1 MDSKGPGP
9 ETRTSLS
16 ADRPLDEPGDDRLGY
31 RDFARTLA
39 HSVLR
44 GSPAEGLVVAIY
56 GEWGL
61 GKTTLL
67 NFIEHFVRADPDADE
82 PIVLRFNPW
91 WFSGRDDLLARFFA
105 EFEAAVAKSRSAS
118 AVDLAK
124 RLKPLA
130 RAVSKVPGFAVD
142 AVVPGLGRYTEKF
155 GSLFGTEPPLPA
167 FDIKRGLSAEMAK
180 NLLRIFVLI
189 DDIDRL
195 LPSEMVD
202 IFRFVRAIADLP
214 NVTYLLAM
222 DRTVV
227 TRALSAQYGNFG
239 DDYLEKIVQVSF
251 DLPVPND
258 AALSN
263 LFLSRLNALLSKAPA
278 ELVDLRR
285 WQAVYDGGVRTF
297 LNTPRDVV
305 RFLNALALTFPGI
318 RDEVNP
324 IDFVAIEALRMF
336 QPVVY
341 RGIQEH
347 ADKFVGA
354 EALSRSSDDQHR
366 ARLREFHEA
375 WLPRG
380 DEGRA
385 VRQIVA
391 MLFPIVAGVFAQ
403 SASDGWDERA
413 WRASRRVCAVECFY
427 MYFRYSLGDE
437 GLPRL
442 EVSRIL
448 AMREEDQR
456 VELERLARSRN
467 DGSNR
472 FRQIVEGLADRAS
485 AGNTG
490 GIKVVDTLLRNLF
503 RIGDI
508 LDEPAE
514 YPLAEGDDEV
524 LATAIEALLRTLP
537 EADRVVALR
546 DGLPLAGVSF
556 AARFQQRST
565 GG

>member
-1 MDSKGPGP
+1 M
-9 ETRTSLS
+9 
-16 ADRPLDEPGDDRLGY
+16 
-31 RDFARTLA
+31 
-39 HSVLR
+39 
-44 GSPAEGLVVAIY
+44 VVAVY

-82 PIVLRFNPW
+82 PIVVRFNPW

-105 EFEAAVAKSRSAS
+105 EFEAAIAKSRKAS

-130 RAVSKVPGFAVD
+130 RAVSKISGFAVD
-142 AVVPGLGRYTEKF
+142 AVVPGLGRYTEKI
-155 GSLFGTEPPLPA
+155 GSLLGTDPALPA
-167 FDIKRGLSAEMAK
+167 VDIKRALNAEMAK

-202 IFRFVRAIADLP
+202 VFRFVRAIADLP

-239 DDYLEKIVQVSF
+239 NDYLEKIVQVSF

-258 AALSN
+258 AVLSN
-263 LFLSRLNALLSKAPA
+263 LFLGRLNALLSAAPA
-278 ELVDLRR
+278 DLVDLRR
-285 WQAVYDGGVRTF
+285 WQTVYDGGVGT
-297 LNTPRDVV
+297 LLDTPRDVV

-324 IDFVAIEALRMF
+324 IDFVAIEALRIF

-347 ADKFVGA
+347 ADKFLGT
-354 EALSRSSDDQHR
+354 EALLQSSDDQHR

-375 WLPRG
+375 WLPKG

-391 MLFPIVAGVFAQ
+391 ALFPVVARAFAQ
-403 SASDGWDERA
+403 SAGVNWDERV
-413 WRASRRVCAVECFY
+413 WRAGRRVCAVEYFH

-442 EVSRIL
+442 EVARIL
-448 AMREEDQR
+448 AMGEEEQR
-456 VELERLARSRN
+456 VELERLARSRKT
-467 DGSNR
+467 GPNR
-472 FRQIVEGLADRAS
+472 FRQVIEGLADRAS
-485 AGNTG
+485 TANG
-490 GIKVVDTLLRNLF
+490 GAIQGVDTLLRNLF

-508 LDEPAE
+508 VDEPIAE
-514 YPLAEGDDEV
+514 YPLSEGDGEAV
-524 LATAIEALLRTLP
+524 AMAIDALLRTLP
-537 EADRVVALR
+537 EPTRADALR
-546 DGLPLAGVSF
+546 DGLPLAGVAF
-556 AARFQQRST
+556 ATRIQRQAN